1 MEHDH
6 AYKLLFAHPELV
18 ADLLLDF
25 VREPWVDALDL
36 ATLDRVSASFVS
48 SELRERE
55 SDVIWR
61 VRAGEDWLYVYLLIE
76 FQSSVDRLMAVRLL
90 TYLGLLYQDLERR
103 KELAPGRR
111 LPPAAPIVIY
121 NGARRWNAPRE
132 LARLIARAPAGME
145 AYTPR
150 LRYLL
155 LEETRYSEA
164 ELAPLRSLLAAV
176 FRLESS
182 ARSDALLRAIAL
194 AAQALRDPRYAPV
207 RQAVNTWLRRVFLPG
222 RFPGLELPQGL
233 TLEEDTEMLA
243 QRVKDWTQVWRKEGR
258 EEGREEGRAEGL
270 EQGLEQGLAAERRML
285 LRQIERRFGAET
297 ASAAEPVLAHLTR
310 PEPLEGVGEAIID
323 SHDPEDLLARLR
335 ALPLG

>member
-1 MEHDH
+1 VDPDREEPVGPAAQQPEEHRH
-6 AYKLLFAHPELV
+6 E
-18 ADLLLDF
+18 
-25 VREPWVDALDL
+25 
-36 ATLDRVSASFVS
+36 
-48 SELRERE
+48 
-55 SDVIWR
+55 
-61 VRAGEDWLYVYLLIE
+61 
-76 FQSSVDRLMAVRLL
+76 
-90 TYLGLLYQDLERR
+90 
-103 KELAPGRR
+103 GRR
-111 LPPAAPIVIY
+111 RDRADV
-121 NGARRWNAPRE
+121 GRE
-132 LARLIARAPAGME
+132 DPGEHARLIARAPFVGGAPSRRFFAAGAPLPQGAPSGLA

-258 EEGREEGRAEGL
+258 EEGREEGRAEGV